1 MTTSLGSLPI
11 GGLTFEEFVRSFRR
25 AWRSTI
31 LWAIIGSVLAAA
43 VGVLRPK
50 RYTARASFIAEQQ
63 RMRSLP
69 TGLSTLAAQFGLN
82 VGGDGGRSPQFY
94 QSLVQTPGLLLGLVD
109 SVVVVTPGESVT
121 VRKLLNGAPDSS
133 RANLDRLFRRLR
145 KRVSAEVD
153 SRTSV
158 VTLMVS
164 QATPS
169 AAEGLARIVIGAVKH
184 FNVTTRQLQ
193 ARELRVFLEGRTG
206 DALNNLHQAEDVLRT
221 FYERNRR
228 FGDSPQLMFEES
240 RLKRQVELQQELYT
254 TLSKELETARIDEVN
269 DTPTITVIDP
279 PFASNRPDG
288 PTAAALLLM
297 GLVLGSFARLAL
309 LVLVNS

>member
-1 MTTSLGSLPI
+1 LTSPAAFVAT
-11 GGLTFEEFVRSFRR
+11 GGPTFDEFVQSLRR
-25 AWRSTI
+25 TWRSVI
-31 LWAIIGSVLAAA
+31 LWGVIGLVAAA
-43 VGVLRPK
+43 VGGVLRPK

-63 RMRSLP
+63 RLRSLP

-94 QSLVQTPGLLLGLVD
+94 QGLVQTPGLLLGLVD
-109 SVVVVTPGESVT
+109 SVVVVAPAESVT
-121 VRKLLNGAPDSS
+121 VRRLLNGAPDSS

-145 KRVSAEVD
+145 KRVSAQVD

-164 QATPS
+164 QTTPS
-169 AAEGLARIVIGAVKH
+169 AAEGLARIVIEAVKH

-193 ARELRVFLEGRTG
+193 ARELRVFLEGRTA
-206 DALNNLHQAEDVLRT
+206 DALNSLHEAEDGLRA

-240 RLKRQVELQQELYT
+240 RLKRQVELRQELYT

-269 DTPTITVIDP
+269 DTPTITVVDP

-288 PTAAALLLM
+288 PTVPTLGLI
-297 GLVLGSFARLAL
+297 GLVLGGFARLAL
-309 LVLVNS
+309 LVLLGR